1 MQLKSPYSDLLSLR
15 LQDFYPLTLLHT
27 VTRRLML
34 QKAHGQAYAL
44 PYLVSVRFQ
53 DLFHSAL
60 AVLFTFPSQ
69 YLFTIGHYRVFSLA
83 KWSSQI
89 PTELHVLRGTQEL
102 VQRSHMFQIRGYHPL
117 WRVFPNTSLT
127 WQFGNFADV
136 LRYIHTSPTTPTSQR
151 PQAWHNIGLGC
162 FVFAR
167 RY

>member
-1 MQLKSPYSDLLSLR
+1 MQLKSPYSDSLSLR
-15 LQDFYPLTLLHT
+15 LQDLYPLTLLHT

-34 QKAHGQAYAL
+34 QKAHGHSCEL

-69 YLFTIGHYRVFSLA
+69 YLFTIGHYQVFSLT

-89 PTELHVLRGTQEL
+89 PTELHVLRGTQVL
-102 VQRSHMFQIRGYHPL
+102 AQRSHMFQIRGYHPL

-127 WQFGNFADV
+127 WQFGNFAGL
-136 LRYIHTSPTTPTSQR
+136 LR
-151 PQAWHNIGLGC
+151 
-162 FVFAR
+162 
-167 RY
+167 

>member
-83 KWSSQI
+83 KWSSLL

-102 VQRSHMFQIRGYHPL
+102 AQRSHMFQIRGYHPL

-127 WQFGNFADV
+127 WQFGNFAGP
-136 LRYIHTSPTTPTSQR
+136 LR
-151 PQAWHNIGLGC
+151 
-162 FVFAR
+162 
-167 RY
+167 

>member
-15 LQDFYPLTLLHT
+15 LRDFNPLTLLHT

-34 QKAHGQAYAL
+34 QKAHGHPCGL

-69 YLFTIGHYRVFSLA
+69 YLFTIGHYLVFSLT

-89 PTELHVLRGTQEL
+89 PTELHVLRGTQVL
-102 VQRSHMFQIRGYHPL
+102 AQRSHMFQIRGYHPL

-127 WQFGNFADV
+127 WQFGNFAGS
-136 LRYIHTSPTTPTSQR
+136 LR
-151 PQAWHNIGLGC
+151 
-162 FVFAR
+162 
-167 RY
+167 

>member
-1 MQLKSPYSDLLSLR
+1 MQLKSPYSDSLSLR
-15 LQDFYPLTLLHT
+15 LQNLNSLTLLHT

-34 QKAHGQAYAL
+34 QKAHGHPYGL

-69 YLFTIGHYRVFSLA
+69 YLFTIGHYQVFSLT

-89 PTELHVLRGTQEL
+89 PTELHVLRGTQVL
-102 VQRSHMFQIRGYHPL
+102 AQRSHMFQIRGYHPL

-127 WQFGNFADV
+127 WQFGNFAGL
-136 LRYIHTSPTTPTSQR
+136 LR
-151 PQAWHNIGLGC
+151 
-162 FVFAR
+162 
-167 RY
+167 

>member
-1 MQLKSPYSDLLSLR
+1 MQLKTPYSDSLSLR
-15 LQDFYPLTLLHT
+15 LRDFNPLTLLHT

-34 QKAHGQAYAL
+34 QKAHGHPYGL

-53 DLFHSAL
+53 VLFHSAP

-69 YLFTIGHYRVFSLA
+69 YLFTIGHYLVFSLT

-102 VQRSHMFQIRGYHPL
+102 AQRSHMFQIRGYHPR

-127 WQFGNFADV
+127 WQFGNFAGS
-136 LRYIHTSPTTPTSQR
+136 LR
-151 PQAWHNIGLGC
+151 
-162 FVFAR
+162 
-167 RY
+167 

>member
-1 MQLKSPYSDLLSLR
+1 MQLKTPYSDSLSLR
-15 LQDFYPLTLLHT
+15 LRDFNPLTLLHT

-34 QKAHGQAYAL
+34 QKAHGHPCGL

-53 DLFHSAL
+53 DLFHSAP

-69 YLFTIGHYRVFSLA
+69 YLFTIGHYLVFSLT

-102 VQRSHMFQIRGYHPL
+102 AQRSHMFQIRGYHPL

-127 WQFGNFADV
+127 WQFGNFAGP
-136 LRYIHTSPTTPTSQR
+136 LR
-151 PQAWHNIGLGC
+151 
-162 FVFAR
+162 
-167 RY
+167 

>member
-15 LQDFYPLTLLHT
+15 LRDFDPLTLLHT

-34 QKAHGQAYAL
+34 QKAHGQACAL

-69 YLFTIGHYRVFSLA
+69 YLFTIGHYLVFSLT

-89 PTELHVLRGTQEL
+89 PTELHVLRGTQVL
-102 VQRSHMFQIRGYHPL
+102 AQRSHMFQIRGYHPL

-127 WQFGNFADV
+127 WQFGNFAGP
-136 LRYIHTSPTTPTSQR
+136 LR
-151 PQAWHNIGLGC
+151 
-162 FVFAR
+162 
-167 RY
+167 

>member
-15 LQDFYPLTLLHT
+15 LRDFNPLTLLHT

-34 QKAHGQAYAL
+34 QKAHGHPCGL

-69 YLFTIGHYRVFSLA
+69 YLFTIGHYLVFSLT

-89 PTELHVLRGTQEL
+89 PTELHVLRGTQVL
-102 VQRSHMFQIRGYHPL
+102 AQRLHMFKIRGYHPL
-117 WRVFPNTSLT
+117 WRVFPNTSST
-127 WQFGNFADV
+127 HHFGNFAGS
-136 LRYIHTSPTTPTSQR
+136 LR
-151 PQAWHNIGLGC
+151 
-162 FVFAR
+162 
-167 RY
+167 

>member
-1 MQLKSPYSDLLSLR
+1 
-15 LQDFYPLTLLHT
+15 
-27 VTRRLML
+27 ML

-53 DLFHSAL
+53 VLFHSAL

-102 VQRSHMFQIRGYHPL
+102 AQRALRLKYGAITRCG
-117 WRVFPNTSLT
+117 VFSQTLLLRNTLVT
-127 WQFGNFADV
+127 LQV
-136 LRYIHTSPTTPTSQR
+136 H
-151 PQAWHNIGLGC
+151 
-162 FVFAR
+162 
-167 RY
+167 

>member
-15 LQDFYPLTLLHT
+15 LRDFNPLTLLHT

-34 QKAHGQAYAL
+34 QKAHGHPCGL

-69 YLFTIGHYRVFSLA
+69 YLFTIGHYLVFSLT

-89 PTELHVLRGTQEL
+89 PTELHVLRGTQVL
-102 VQRSHMFQIRGYHPL
+102 AQRSHMFQIRGYHPL

-127 WQFGNFADV
+127 WQFGNFAGP
-136 LRYIHTSPTTPTSQR
+136 LR
-151 PQAWHNIGLGC
+151 
-162 FVFAR
+162 
-167 RY
+167 